1 MLNEKAT
8 KFLKIEKPIIGM
20 IHLKG
25 ENYED
30 KLKRAISESD
40 ILFDNGVN
48 AILVENYFGSPNDVC
63 RVLQYFSSY
72 MNDRHY
78 GVNLL
83 GNYEGT
89 FKLAAAY
96 NASFIQ
102 IDSVSGHLRQKDDEQ
117 YGAHLKLLR
126 ENSGALVLGGVRFK
140 YKPILS
146 GRSLEEDIT
155 TGLERCDIIV
165 TTGEGTGMETDINK
179 LIEFKNLLGSEKL
192 IVGAGVTYSNCK
204 EQLLVADGAI
214 IGSYFKVGHD
224 ANNEIK
230 PDYVKEIMGEVKILR
245 KK

>member
-63 RVLQYFSSY
+63 RVLQY
-72 MNDRHY
+72 
-78 GVNLL
+78 
-83 GNYEGT
+83 
-89 FKLAAAY
+89 
-96 NASFIQ
+96 
-102 IDSVSGHLRQKDDEQ
+102 SVSGHLRQKDDEQ